1 MTYLR
6 QFSLKQRQSADKG
19 FPWNVP
25 IFREFDELNLD
36 NKVTF
41 FVGENGSG
49 KSTLIETIAMG
60 IKAIS
65 MGSEELSRDPT
76 LKQIKEFTRSFRFVW
91 NKRPRTNFFFRSE
104 DFFGFTKR
112 IIEQEQELKD
122 LEKHYDDTLTGY
134 GRDLAVGMARGQRS
148 ALESRYGENP
158 DGYSHGQTLI
168 GTMKNRLVPGGLYLM
183 DEPET
188 PLSPVSQLALISL
201 LKEATENDCQF
212 IIATH
217 SPILMAF
224 PGALIYKFED
234 SEILESK
241 WDEIDHVSITRAFL
255 NDPEGFLR
263 RL

>member
-6 QFSLKQRQSADKG
+6 SLSFKQKPNAKQG
-19 FPWNVP
+19 FPYSVP
-25 IFREFDELNLD
+25 IFTEFDELSLD
-36 NKVTF
+36 RSVTL

-49 KSTLIETIAMG
+49 KSTLLETIAMG

-65 MGSEELSRDPT
+65 LGSEELSRDPT
-76 LKQIKEFTRSFRFVW
+76 LKQIGEFARSFRFVW

-112 IIEQEQELKD
+112 IIEREQEFKD
-122 LEKHYDDTLTGY
+122 LEEHYDETLTGH

-148 ALESRYGENP
+148 ALERRYGENP

-188 PLSPVSQLALISL
+188 PLSPISQLALISL

-224 PGALIYKFED
+224 PDALIYKLED
-234 SEILESK
+234 SEISEST
-241 WDEIDHVSITRAFL
+241 WDEIEHVSLTRAFL

>member
-1 MTYLR
+1 MVYLR
-6 QFSLKQRQSADKG
+6 SLKIKKKPLAKHE
-19 FPWNVP
+19 FPWSVP
-25 IFREFDELNLD
+25 IFAEFDELSLD
-36 NKVTF
+36 QNVTLL
-41 FVGENGSG
+41 VGENGSG
-49 KSTLIETIAMG
+49 KSTMIETIAMG

-65 MGSEELSRDPT
+65 MGSTDLSRDPT
-76 LKQIKEFTRSFRFVW
+76 LKQIKEFTNSFRFVW

-112 IIEQEQELKD
+112 IIEQEQDLKN
-122 LEKHYDDTLTGY
+122 LEKHYDDTLSGY

-168 GTMKNRLVPGGLYLM
+168 GTMKNRLVPRGLYLM

-224 PGALIYKFED
+224 PGALIYKFDEA
-234 SEILESK
+234 EILESN
-241 WDEIDHVSITRAFL
+241 WDEIDHVTITRAFL